1 MNADIPATPGVPTAT
16 SPPQPQILVVPG
28 GRRPRLGVYF
38 LGTIVLVGAGVYF
51 GMVPR
56 LQQRAL
62 VAAETEE
69 LATPTFDTVAPGP
82 GKVPDSLT
90 LSAELKPVIETPVY
104 ARASGY
110 VRKWSVDL
118 GAVVKA
124 GDPLA
129 ELETPELDREVAE
142 AHATLQQAEAAR
154 ALADTTAKRWAT
166 LAETRLV
173 SIQEVD
179 EKRADLTL
187 KTAAVNAER
196 ARVQRLEQLVDF
208 SKITAPFAGTIT
220 ARQVDV
226 GQLVSAGSSHELF
239 RLARTDRLRAY
250 IRVPQ
255 SQSRAVKLGQIAEIA
270 LPEAQGR
277 TFEAKVVRTAGAI
290 DAASRTL
297 LTELEIDNSKGEI
310 LAGSYARV
318 RLAHAQENVA
328 LTLPANTLL
337 FRAEGI
343 QAGVIDAN
351 NKVELRTLKLGR
363 DFGPNVEI
371 LDGVTVADRVILNPP
386 DSLLQGATV
395 RPATPAKPEVT
406 TAAR

>member
-1 MNADIPATPGVPTAT
+1 MST
-16 SPPQPQILVVPG
+16 
-28 GRRPRLGVYF
+28 
-38 LGTIVLVGAGVYF
+38 
-51 GMVPR
+51 
-56 LQQRAL
+56 
-62 VAAETEE
+62 
-69 LATPTFDTVAPGP
+69 
-82 GKVPDSLT
+82 
-90 LSAELKPVIETPVY
+90 
-104 ARASGY
+104 
-110 VRKWSVDL
+110 
-118 GAVVKA
+118 
-124 GDPLA
+124 
-129 ELETPELDREVAE
+129 
-142 AHATLQQAEAAR
+142 
-154 ALADTTAKRWAT
+154 
-166 LAETRLV
+166 
-173 SIQEVD
+173 QEVD

-226 GQLVSAGSSHELF
+226 GELVSAGSSHELF

-318 RLAHAQENVA
+318 RLAHAQENVT

-351 NKVELRTLKLGR
+351 NKVQLRTLKLGR
-363 DFGPNVEI
+363 DFGPSVEI

-386 DSLLQGATV
+386 DSLLQGAMV